1 MHGIDK
7 RIEHKADPK
16 SRFARALAGHFIT
29 VGMNPY
35 RLAKATGQHEQYVYK
50 ICRGECRPSD
60 AVLEKFAAVAS
71 MRIDIDT
78 LKAWRAL
85 DDYTDQQLWIA
96 NNRVL
101 AGVS

>member
-1 MHGIDK
+1 
-7 RIEHKADPK
+7 
-16 SRFARALAGHFIT
+16 
-29 VGMNPY
+29 
-35 RLAKATGQHEQYVYK
+35 
-50 ICRGECRPSD
+50 
-60 AVLEKFAAVAS
+60 VAS